1 LVDESEAAIERVGR
15 LPGNHGTQ
23 SVGKGFDESMDD
35 RQRKGLRLR
44 DGGKIAFVTANR
56 MLALR

>member
-1 LVDESEAAIERVGR
+1 LVDESEVAIERVGR
-15 LPGNHGTQ
+15 LRRNHGAQ
-23 SVGKGFDESMDD
+23 SVGNGFDESMVD